1 MQPYAQW
8 TIEIDIVGIQVCNPL
23 ISSARTVHACGLDH
37 AQEVQDLF
45 RGQVFKDQPRNRSSA
60 RGRDM
65 HEEEL
70 QRVPIAS
77 NGAWPEP
84 FLGFEIILEKR
95 EDSLTNTVHCIP
107 PFGAMTWKR

>member
-1 MQPYAQW
+1 MNSQIPVEGMQ
-8 TIEIDIVGIQVCNPL
+8 GCKPL
-23 ISSARTVHACGLDH
+23 ISSAHMVLACGFDH
-37 AQEVQDLF
+37 AQEVQDSF
-45 RGQVFKDQPRNRSSA
+45 RGQVFKDQPRNRSAAS
-60 RGRDM
+60 GRDM

-84 FLGFEIILEKR
+84 LLGLEVILEKR
-95 EDSLTNTVHCIP
+95 EDSLTNTVHCEP